1 MVEAWF
7 GQAYRTPKLVV
18 SSSSHTASCSVCL
31 CAGNWSL
38 AAWKTDSDP
47 HPYAGG
53 PLFFFS
59 ATVFVPCIQN
69 PACPPED
76 LGSMTPTEFPKW
88 MHVKFMNAFWSVWA
102 ERVSLSWKTYLNALF
117 KYTGL
122 NIVKSL
128 FLRYQYANAYYV
140 TSLCSRRDQ
149 MLTRARCTAKG
160 WHLPIRCRLSSNS
173 QALDLWNKWSE
184 W

>member
-1 MVEAWF
+1 MDRPI
-7 GQAYRTPKLVV
+7 GLQSL
-18 SSSSHTASCSVCL
+18 
-31 CAGNWSL
+31 WSL
-38 AAWKTDSDP
+38 HHLTLPLALCVCVRETDHWQLGKQTLTLTP
-47 HPYAGG
+47 MQEV
-53 PLFFFS
+53 LFFFFS

-173 QALDLWNKWSE
+173 QALDL
-184 W
+184 